1 MKNKKVIYLAV
12 LIAVTAAFVVAWF
25 VMKNANDAEN
35 DKESEETETS
45 VSIRPEVEKED
56 VVAIEYT
63 NESGTFS
70 FERNSD
76 GDWVYNSDAN
86 FPLNQTKPN
95 SMATTLA
102 NLEASR
108 EIVDGDEDSFGFD
121 NPTVTVKATYS
132 DGSEINALIGD
143 SNDFYDG
150 KYYFKDVD
158 SGKIYL
164 VLPSV
169 KVSFEATE
177 KSLIKA
183 DVFPTDIDADSA
195 ISATVRDEV
204 GAENTFDDDELLADF
219 LDLFNALSFSADR
232 ALYTGEKGLEEYGI
246 TESSAKAAVSYKAE
260 VEVDG
265 DDGDT
270 DVVYTDEV
278 YEILFGNSFKNDE
291 GGTSYYYSVPGSTL
305 VYTMTSDSYENIM
318 SYTSKTADTASDE

>member
-1 MKNKKVIYLAV
+1 MKNKKVIYLAT
-12 LIAVTAAFVVAWF
+12 LIVITAAFVVAWF
-25 VMKNANDAEN
+25 VMKSVNNAKSNTEN
-35 DKESEETETS
+35 EETETS
-45 VSIRPEVEKED
+45 VLIRPEVEKED

-63 NESGTFS
+63 NENGTFS

-76 GDWVYNSDAN
+76 GDWVYNSDEN

-102 NLEASR
+102 SLEASR

-164 VLPSV
+164 VSSSV
-169 KVSFEATE
+169 EVSFEATE
-177 KSLIKA
+177 KSLISA

-195 ISATVRDEV
+195 TSATVRDEV
-204 GAENTFDDDELLADF
+204 GVQNTFDDEELLTDF

-232 ALYTGEKGLEEYGI
+232 ALYTGEKGPEEYGI
-246 TESSAKAAVSYKAE
+246 TEDCAKATVSYKKE

-270 DVVYTDEV
+270 DIVYTDEV
-278 YEILFGNSFKNDE
+278 YEILFGNSFTNSE
-291 GGTSYYYSVPGSTL
+291 GGTSYYYSIPGSTL

-318 SYTSKTADTASDE
+318 SYTSKTADTTSDE